1 MADDVPPITQET
13 IKQGQFGNLTSNEKS
28 AFDAFKEQC
37 TTKGFLAESICENE
51 DDLSEGICDDG
62 TLL

>member
-1 MADDVPPITQET
+1 MADDVPAPQQEAS
-13 IKQGQFGNLTSNEKS
+13 KQGQFGNLTSNEKS
-28 AFDAFKEQC
+28 AFDVFKEQC
-37 TTKGFLAESICENE
+37 TAKGFLPESICENG